1 MVFVVIAAVTGAD
14 GEVWSYPL
22 TIDLL

>member
-1 MVFVVIAAVTGAD
+1 MVFIVIAAVKAAE